1 MATAR
6 QLGSRVRRL
15 VFDQQV
21 YVLGNKREGDHVCI
35 YTEAKFAGTNI
46 NMYVFFV
53 LPRSSSITTQTQCRV
68 KY

>member
-1 MATAR
+1 LATAR

-21 YVLGNKREGDHVCI
+21 YVLGNNVCI
-35 YTEAKFAGTNI
+35 YTEAKFAGTT
-46 NMYVFFV
+46 MYVFFV
-53 LPRSSSITTQTQCRV
+53 LQRSSSITTQTQCRV